1 MDKGRSALLYRL
13 FHGLRFAG
21 AVLLLALFLV
31 FVTLVIRGP
40 ENAADVS
47 RAGQVV
53 AQDCALVQTLRFTRC
68 QHQVTRRVK
77 VTQNQVGLD
86 RAGMEKRYAD
96 WQLQTFREDEIEMS
110 RDLPL
115 YCPMHYVLMASES
128 GGLAVYQNR
137 YGDAM
142 AWLKT
147 LPGAMS
153 DYDAAMQEKL
163 LLGIGFDTL
172 EALETALAD
181 GLR

>member
-1 MDKGRSALLYRL
+1 MEKERSALLYRL

-21 AVLLLALFLV
+21 AVLLLALVLV
-31 FVTLVIRGP
+31 FISLLFKGSDDVS
-40 ENAADVS
+40 DVS
-47 RAGQVV
+47 RAGQTVSEN
-53 AQDCALVQTLRFTRC
+53 CALVQTMRFTRC
-68 QHQVTRRVK
+68 KHQVTRRVK

-86 RAGMEKRYAD
+86 RAGMERRYGD
-96 WQLQTFREDEIEMS
+96 WQLQTFGEDEIEMS
-110 RDLPL
+110 RDIDL
-115 YCPMHYVLMASES
+115 YCPMHYVLMANES

-153 DYDAAMQEKL
+153 DYDENMQEKL

-172 EALETALAD
+172 EALETALES